1 MRIDLSNGIVVL
13 CTNKGAVQMRKKWR
27 NRLVFAYLPVFIL
40 VIVVLLWIF
49 FVTMSELSKQQ
60 ALKANEIYAE
70 NTMQYVDS
78 KLRTVEQYIVQT
90 FLDDQSVI
98 DFYSTSPFAQN
109 RYLNDRD
116 VYKKL
121 ILLRDSFSEID
132 SVYLYRTRDQIVL
145 SDTSMMGLEQFPNS
159 PYLHTLITAPPAN
172 RWSLGREYLDNSGVT
187 RPVVSLV
194 MRMPLP
200 LGTEGVLVANIK
212 LDTLSKLLD
221 NVSRSKF
228 SYLHLLDVH
237 GEYMIGD
244 DTISGAAGA
253 NREDVTVMKSE
264 YTGWTIRSG
273 FVDGVV
279 FRFLSNLN
287 AFWLVIGIVTVLAG
301 ALWIV
306 YVSRQNYKPIESL
319 LERLS
324 SVPLQLQ
331 KPHILGQVKHDEFKI
346 IDNLLDHLLE
356 QFGKYRLENDENFSY
371 RRRYL
376 FEQLLTGT
384 QLKLEDGWD
393 KELSHFG
400 FQETNAPYQAA
411 ILEIDKYSN
420 FTSAYTN
427 KDQYLIKFIIDNVVQ
442 EISQNTGILICL
454 EWIEKHRLC
463 VVCQLPNELAS
474 GDPLHGIMRKT
485 VDWVHTNV
493 AITITCGLG
502 TKASGLQQVS
512 ISYEEALEALSYK
525 TTFGVSSVIDFKDIN
540 TKSGEE
546 IFRSLPAIRELV
558 HFFRIGEAQW
568 ERHYDVLF
576 AEIRNQLFSREQV
589 VNLMNYLLFHFYKE
603 MSGLSPEYLECWREY
618 ALNPINEW
626 VASFDTVDELE
637 KELHAILQDAC
648 LRLDHLRA
656 QRSQHDL
663 IDQVKAYI
671 EDEFNNPD
679 FSLVMLSERFKLTPN
694 YLSRL
699 FKEEFGEKFIDYL
712 AGLRIEQAKHL
723 LVTTS
728 TAIQEIAVK
737 VGYTHTFSFIRVFK
751 KLVGRTPGDYRKEFH

>member
-1 MRIDLSNGIVVL
+1 LSNRNVVL
-13 CTNKGAVQMRKKWR
+13 WTNKGDVNMRKNWR

-40 VIVVLLWIF
+40 VIIVLLWIF

-70 NTMQYVDS
+70 NTMQYIDS

-98 DFYSTSPFAQN
+98 DFYSISPLSQN

-145 SDTSMMGLEQFPNS
+145 SDTSMMGLDQFSNIK
-159 PYLHTLITAPPAN
+159 YLNTLIATPPAN
-172 RWSLGREYLDNSGVT
+172 RWSIGREYIDNAGST
-187 RPVVSLV
+187 TSVVSLV

-200 LGTEGVLVANIK
+200 LGTDGVLVANIK
-212 LDTLSKLLD
+212 LHTIAKLVN
-221 NVSRSKF
+221 NVSSSKF
-228 SYLHLLDVH
+228 SYLHLLDAN
-237 GEYMIGD
+237 GGYIIGD
-244 DTISGAAGA
+244 DTSDGEASLD
-253 NREDVTVMKSE
+253 REDFTVMKSE

-273 FVDGVV
+273 FIDGVF

-287 AFWLVIGIVTVLAG
+287 AFWLVIGIITVLAG

-306 YVSRQNYKPIESL
+306 YASRQNYKPIQSL

-324 SVPLQLQ
+324 SVPLQR
-331 KPHILGQVKHDEFKI
+331 PHILGQVKHDEFKI

-376 FEQLLTGT
+376 FEELLSGT
-384 QLKLEDGWD
+384 QLQLEEGWEN
-393 KELSHFG
+393 ELSRFG
-400 FQETNAPYQAA
+400 FQETYDQYIVA

-420 FTSAYTN
+420 FTSTYNN

-442 EISQNTGILICL
+442 ELNQNAGILICP

-463 VVCQLPNELAS
+463 VVCQLPNETAV
-474 GDPLHGIMRKT
+474 GDPFREIMRKT
-485 VDWVHTNV
+485 VDWIYKNV
-493 AITITCGLG
+493 SITVTCGLG
-502 TKASGLQQVS
+502 TKVSGIHKVS
-512 ISYEEALEALSYK
+512 SSYEEAIEALSYK
-525 TTFGVSSVIDFKDIN
+525 TTFGVSRLIEFKDIN
-540 TKSGEE
+540 NKSGEE
-546 IFRSLPAIRELV
+546 IFRSLPYVRELV
-558 HFFRIGEAQW
+558 HFYRIGDAEW
-568 ERHYDVLF
+568 ERHYSALF
-576 AEIRNQLFSREQV
+576 AEIRIQLFSREQV

-603 MSGLSPEYLECWREY
+603 MSGLSAEYLECWREY
-618 ALNPINEW
+618 AMNPINEW
-626 VASFDTVDELE
+626 IVAFDTVDELE
-637 KELHAILQDAC
+637 KELHDILEDASR
-648 LRLDHLRA
+648 RLDTLRE

-663 IDQVKAYI
+663 IDQVKVYI
-671 EDEFNNPD
+671 ENEYNNPD
-679 FSLVMLSERFKLTPN
+679 FSLVMLSEKFKLTPN

-712 AGLRIEQAKHL
+712 AGLRIEQAKYL

-728 TAIQEIAVK
+728 VAIQEIAVK

-751 KLVGRTPGDYRKEFH
+751 KLVGRTPGDYRKEFQQS

>member
-1 MRIDLSNGIVVL
+1 
-13 CTNKGAVQMRKKWR
+13 
-27 NRLVFAYLPVFIL
+27 FIL
-40 VIVVLLWIF
+40 VIIVLLWIF

-78 KLRTVEQYIVQT
+78 KLRSVEQYIVQT

-98 DFYSTSPFAQN
+98 DFYSESPSSQN

-132 SVYLYRTRDQIVL
+132 SVYLYRTRDQMVL
-145 SDTSMMGLEQFPNS
+145 SDTSMLALDQFVNS
-159 PYLHTLITAPPAN
+159 PYLNALIATPPAS
-172 RWSLGREYLDNSGVT
+172 RWSIGQEYIDNAGIT
-187 RPVVSLV
+187 TPVVSLV
-194 MRMPLP
+194 KRMPLP
-200 LGTEGVLVANIK
+200 LGTEGILVANIK
-212 LDTLSKLLD
+212 VHTLSTLVS
-221 NVSRSKF
+221 NVARSKF
-228 SYLHLLDVH
+228 SYVHLLDAA
-237 GEYMIGD
+237 GEYIIGD
-244 DTISGAAGA
+244 NAADGETSVDR
-253 NREDVTVMKSE
+253 NDFTVMKSE

-273 FVDGVV
+273 FVDGVA

-287 AFWLVIGIVTVLAG
+287 VFWMVIGIITVLAG
-301 ALWIV
+301 VIWII
-306 YVSRQNYKPIESL
+306 YASLQNYKPIQSL

-324 SVPLQLQ
+324 SVQLQ

-376 FEQLLTGT
+376 FEELLTGT
-384 QLKLEDGWD
+384 PLR
-393 KELSHFG
+393 KEGVGDRELLSFG
-400 FQETNAPYQAA
+400 FQETYDQYRVA
-411 ILEIDKYSN
+411 IIEIDKYSS
-420 FTSAYTN
+420 FTSTYNN

-442 EISQNTGILICL
+442 ELSKNGGITICP

-463 VVCQLPNELAS
+463 VICQLPDETTVA
-474 GDPLHGIMRKT
+474 DPFRDIMCKA
-485 VDWVHTNV
+485 VDWIGENT

-502 TKASGLQQVS
+502 TKVAGIHRVS
-512 ISYEEALEALSYK
+512 SSYEEALEALGYK
-525 TTFGVSSVIDFKDIN
+525 PAFGTSSVIAFTDIDSK
-540 TKSGEE
+540 TGEE
-546 IFRSLPAIRELV
+546 IFRSLPYIRELV
-558 HFFRIGEAQW
+558 HFYRLGDSEW
-568 ERHYDVLF
+568 KRHYDALF
-576 AEIRNQLFSREQV
+576 AEIRKQLLSREQV
-589 VNLMNYLLFHFYKE
+589 ANLMNYLLFHFYKE
-603 MSGLSPEYLECWREY
+603 MSGLSAEYLECWREH
-618 ALNPINEW
+618 AMNPINEW
-626 VASFDTVDELE
+626 IMAFDTVEELE
-637 KELHAILQDAC
+637 EELHGILEDAC
-648 LRLDHLRA
+648 QRLDELRA

-663 IDQVKAYI
+663 IDQVKTYI
-671 EDEFNNPD
+671 ENEFNNPD

-712 AGLRIEQAKHL
+712 AGLRIEQAKQL

-728 TAIQEIAVK
+728 VPIQEIGVR

-751 KLVGRTPGDYRKEFH
+751 KLVGRTPGDYRKEFQQF